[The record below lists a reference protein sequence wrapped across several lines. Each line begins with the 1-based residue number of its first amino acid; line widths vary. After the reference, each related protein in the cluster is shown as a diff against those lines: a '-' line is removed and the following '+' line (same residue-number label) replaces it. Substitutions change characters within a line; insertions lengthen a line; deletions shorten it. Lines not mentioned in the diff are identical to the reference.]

1 MESAM
6 RFFPYGKAALSFL
19 ILSLLSGSWI
29 GWNSLTAAG
38 RRTPPGTQKLT
49 FWVFAKPHYE
59 AYRKALPAFEA
70 AHPGVQVDMQLVSLD
85 GLAAR
90 LQNAFLADL
99 DVPDMVEIE
108 ISSSGTFF
116 RGPLKDVGFADL
128 TDRVHQTGLWDKMV
142 QARFAPYTNR
152 GHIFGLP
159 HDVHPVQ
166 LAYRRDLVEAAGIDV
181 RKIQTWDD
189 FIRVGHQL
197 TKLNER
203 YMIEL
208 SDSSTDNLETCLFQR
223 GGGYF
228 DPQGKCIFDNEV
240 AVQTL
245 CWYVPL
251 VAGPHRI
258 GNSLGGG
265 QVLTK
270 AVEDGYVL
278 FLIAPDWRSKS
289 FEQDIPR
296 VAGKMAL
303 MPLPAVSPGG
313 ARTSTWGG
321 TMLGIT
327 KRCKNPDL
335 AWQLAMH
342 LYLDKAQLAERF
354 RQTNIL
360 PAMREAWDQPAF
372 HEPHPYYSNQ
382 PLGDTY
388 ARLAPSVPFQYSSPF
403 IQTAKA
409 KLGAALVSCV
419 QEYNAHPDHD
429 LESFARA
436 TLKENAD
443 DVRKLIARNPY

>member
-1 MESAM
+1 M
-6 RFFPYGKAALSFL
+6 RFFPYGKAAFSFL
-19 ILSLLSGSWI
+19 VLALLSG
-29 GWNSLTAAG
+29 GWLRWNAIRAAG
-38 RRTPPGTQKLT
+38 NTLPPGTRKLT
-49 FWVFAKPHYE
+49 YWVFAKPHYE
-59 AYRKALPAFEA
+59 AYLKALPAFEA
-70 AHPGVQVDMQLVSLD
+70 AHPGVHVDLQLVSND

-128 TDRVHQTGLWDKMV
+128 TDRIHSTGLWDKMV
-142 QARFAPYTNR
+142 HARFAPYTNR
-152 GHIFGLP
+152 GRIFGLP

-181 RKIQTWDD
+181 NKIKTWDD

-197 TKLNER
+197 TVPGQR
-203 YMIEL
+203 YMIDL
-208 SDSSTDNLETCLFQR
+208 SDSGSDNLETMLFQR

-228 DPQGKCIFDNEV
+228 DPEGHCILDNEA
-240 AVQTL
+240 AVRTL

-258 GNSLGGG
+258 GNSLGWG

-278 FLIAPDWRSKS
+278 FLICPDWRSKS
-289 FEQDIPR
+289 FEQEIPR

-303 MPLPAVSPGG
+303 MPLPAVTPGG
-313 ARTSTWGG
+313 PRTSTWGG

-327 KRCKNPDL
+327 KRCKDKDL
-335 AWQLAMH
+335 AWALAMH
-342 LYLDKAQLAERF
+342 FYLDKPQLAERF

-360 PAMREAWDQPAF
+360 PAMREAWNQAAF
-372 HEPHPYYSNQ
+372 HELNPYYSNQ

-388 ARLAPSVPFQYSSPF
+388 ARLAPLVPFQYTSPF
-403 IQTAKA
+403 IATAKA
-409 KLGAALVSCV
+409 KLGEALINCV
-419 QEYNAHPDHD
+419 QEYNAHPDRN
-429 LESFARA
+429 LEPFARA
-436 TLKENAD
+436 ALKASAD

>member
-1 MESAM
+1 M
-6 RFFPYGKAALSFL
+6 RFFPYGKAAFSFL
-19 ILSLLSGSWI
+19 VLALLSGGYI
-29 GWNSLTAAG
+29 RWNALRAAG
-38 RRTPPGTQKLT
+38 QALPPGTRKLS
-49 FWVFAKPHYE
+49 FWVFATPHYE
-59 AYRKALPAFEA
+59 AYRKAIPAFEA
-70 AHPGVQVDMQLVSLD
+70 AHPGVHVDLQLVSND

-128 TDRVHQTGLWDKMV
+128 TDRIHNTGLWDKMV
-142 QARFAPYTNR
+142 HARFAPYTNR
-152 GHIFGLP
+152 GRIFGLP

-166 LAYRRDLVEAAGIDV
+166 LAYRRDLLEQAGVDV
-181 RKIQTWDD
+181 NKIQTWDD
-189 FIRVGHQL
+189 FIRIGHQL
-197 TKLNER
+197 TIPNQR
-203 YMIEL
+203 YMIDL
-208 SDSSTDNLETCLFQR
+208 SDSGSDNLETCLFQR

-228 DPQGKCIFDNEV
+228 DPQGHCILDNDV
-240 AVQTL
+240 AVQTM

-278 FLIAPDWRSKS
+278 FLICPDWRSKS

-303 MPLPAVSPGG
+303 MPLPAVYPGG
-313 ARTSTWGG
+313 PRTSTWGG

-327 KRCKNPDL
+327 KRCKDPEL

-342 LYLDKAQLAERF
+342 LYLDKPQLAERF
-354 RQTNIL
+354 HQTNIL
-360 PAMREAWDQPAF
+360 PAMRAAWNQAAF
-372 HEPHPYYSNQ
+372 HEPNAYYSNQ

-388 ARLAPSVPFQYSSPF
+388 ARLAPEVPFQYTSPF
-403 IQTAKA
+403 IGTAKA
-409 KLGAALVSCV
+409 KLSAALVSCV
-419 QEYNAHPDHD
+419 QEYNAHPDRD
-429 LESFARA
+429 LEPFARA
-436 TLKENAD
+436 VLKQNAD
-443 DVRKLIARNPY
+443 DVRRLIARNPY